1 MTVLHVERLGGLPGI
16 GSPRSH
22 LRSCGEIAVGDLSQA
37 DRAAI
42 DDLFRNPPRAAP
54 SAVRDA
60 FRYRISRDGAAG
72 AETVEVPEAALP
84 RSVAACVKDTFV

>member
-16 GSPRSH
+16 GNPRSR
-22 LRSCGEIAVGDLSQA
+22 LRSCGEIALSDLSQA

-42 DDLFRNPPRAAP
+42 DGLFRNPPQTAR
-54 SAVRDA
+54 SVVRDA

-72 AETVEVPEAALP
+72 AEMVEVPEWAVPA
-84 RSVAACVKDTFV
+84 SVAACVKDTFV

>member
-16 GSPRSH
+16 GNPRSR
-22 LRSCGEIAVGDLSQA
+22 LRSCGEIALSDLSHA

-60 FRYRISRDGAAG
+60 FRYRISRDGGSG
-72 AETVEVPEAALP
+72 AETVEVPETAVP
-84 RSVAACVKDTFV
+84 TSVAACVKETFI

>member
-16 GSPRSH
+16 GTPRSA
-22 LRSCGEIAVGDLSQA
+22 LRSCGEIALGDLSQA

-42 DDLFRNPPRAAP
+42 EELFQNPPRAAA

-60 FRYRISRDGAAG
+60 FRYRISREGVAG
-72 AETVEVPEAALP
+72 AETVEVPEADVP
-84 RSVAACVKDTFV
+84 KIVAACVKDTFV